1 MKSAKSKRQL
11 TLLTLVVALGVAVYL
26 NWEYSRNENGFL
38 TAQDPDTL
46 AVAAQASEEQG
57 TTEPLDLQVS
67 AGASAESGV
76 TEPLPNKNYGEAQL
90 VSTDADSGEDY
101 FEQARLTRSKTR
113 DEALDKIQT
122 ILKDAQLTDE
132 EKEEVTKSLSQQLEN
147 ITLEGEIESLIKAKG
162 FSDCIVFLDGE
173 MVSAAVKTGGEALD
187 KTSVAQIRD
196 VILSKFDTKASN
208 ITIVEVK

>member
-1 MKSAKSKRQL
+1 MRQTPSASK
-11 TLLTLVVALGVAVYL
+11 T
-26 NWEYSRNENGFL
+26 
-38 TAQDPDTL
+38 
-46 AVAAQASEEQG
+46 
-57 TTEPLDLQVS
+57 VS
-67 AGASAESGV
+67 Y
-76 TEPLPNKNYGEAQL
+76 THL
-90 VSTDADSGEDY
+90 ADSGEDY

>member
-1 MKSAKSKRQL
+1 MTVSYTHLDVYKRQ
-11 TLLTLVVALGVAVYL
+11 
-26 NWEYSRNENGFL
+26 
-38 TAQDPDTL
+38 
-46 AVAAQASEEQG
+46 
-57 TTEPLDLQVS
+57 
-67 AGASAESGV
+67 
-76 TEPLPNKNYGEAQL
+76 
-90 VSTDADSGEDY
+90 DADSGEDY

-196 VILSKFDTKASN
+196 CLLYTSSPRNGQDNAPPGLFESVVRFRDQDSCGGRAF
-208 ITIVEVK
+208 

>member
-1 MKSAKSKRQL
+1 M
-11 TLLTLVVALGVAVYL
+11 
-26 NWEYSRNENGFL
+26 
-38 TAQDPDTL
+38 
-46 AVAAQASEEQG
+46 
-57 TTEPLDLQVS
+57 
-67 AGASAESGV
+67 
-76 TEPLPNKNYGEAQL
+76 
-90 VSTDADSGEDY
+90 
-101 FEQARLTRSKTR
+101 
-113 DEALDKIQT
+113 
-122 ILKDAQLTDE
+122 
-132 EKEEVTKSLSQQLEN
+132 TKSLSQQLEN